1 MAKKDKS
8 RLLNLFKNIEDRD
21 TQEIIAN
28 VVIIEQQNRSG
39 SKENFP
45 KQKVRDI
52 VDAVARKRE
61 QDSTPEK

>member
-8 RLLNLFKNIEDRD
+8 RLLKLFTSIDDKD

-28 VVIIEQQNRSG
+28 IVLIEQQNRTG

-45 KQKVRDI
+45 RQKVRDVI
-52 VDAVARKRE
+52 DAVARKKE
-61 QDSTPEK
+61 LENN